1 MCEGG
6 EVAEAGQLLQPA
18 VAQLQPRQVGQLAQ
32 HAGLQTQLQQVK
44 VSIYIYIQ
52 SKKRADKDMEV

>member
-18 VAQLQPRQVGQLAQ
+18 VAQLQPRQAGQLAQ

-44 VSIYIYIQ
+44 VSIYI
-52 SKKRADKDMEV
+52 